1 MAYRK
6 VKKRKDISLTLML

>member
-1 MAYRK
+1 MVYRK